1 MAVEAT
7 LAPVQCQWIRVL
19 AYLDDWLVI
28 AELRE
33 QVELHPATLVSHIKS
48 LSCIV
53 DYKKSCL
60 TPAQCFQCLGLIL
73 DTVLNPVFIVPTK
86 EGRIPALSGTV
97 SAGALCAFS
106 LVPAVIGSDGI
117 YENCGASRTSV
128 EASVSALSDCYASGH
143 ISLLPLIA
151 QGISVMPKGV
161 DSMEGPAFVVARG
174 SHGLGSVLH
183 VDHNRCIFT
192 GMGSALCG
200 LLEKRDLV
208 NSAKGAA
215 YQLPRATDCL
225 LALRHFLP
233 MLEGQNVLVMS
244 DNRLAVAYINRLWGM
259 LV

>member
-1 MAVEAT
+1 M
-7 LAPVQCQWIRVL
+7 LRPVAGSGI
-19 AYLDDWLVI
+19 
-28 AELRE
+28 
-33 QVELHPATLVSHIKS
+33 T
-48 LSCIV
+48 
-53 DYKKSCL
+53 
-60 TPAQCFQCLGLIL
+60 
-73 DTVLNPVFIVPTK
+73 
-86 EGRIPALSGTV
+86 ALSGTV

-215 YQLPRATDCL
+215 YQLPRATDCFARGDAVSLSL
-225 LALRHFLP
+225 LNLSRYLLVWSSANFLSLRAKYLPEFLNLGADLLSRGGP
-233 MLEGQNVLVMS
+233 IYTEWRLHPLV
-244 DNRLAVAYINRLWGM
+244 VAQ
-259 LV
+259 